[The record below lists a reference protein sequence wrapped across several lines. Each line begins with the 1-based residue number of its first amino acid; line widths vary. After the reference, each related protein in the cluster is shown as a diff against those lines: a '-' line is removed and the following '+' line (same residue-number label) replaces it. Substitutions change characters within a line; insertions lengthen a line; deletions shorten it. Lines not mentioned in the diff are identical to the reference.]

1 MIGANIIVIAR
12 LSVESFFRSM
22 EVDAFSAFS
31 SCDQD
36 GDGFITQVAEVALDL
51 ASRKHFDLG
60 TPCIVQYPNISVSC
74 CLLSS

>member
-1 MIGANIIVIAR
+1 
-12 LSVESFFRSM
+12 M

-36 GDGFITQVAEVALDL
+36 GDGFITQVADVALNL

-60 TPCIVQYPNISVSC
+60 ALCIVQSPNISVGC
-74 CLLSS
+74 CLSFS